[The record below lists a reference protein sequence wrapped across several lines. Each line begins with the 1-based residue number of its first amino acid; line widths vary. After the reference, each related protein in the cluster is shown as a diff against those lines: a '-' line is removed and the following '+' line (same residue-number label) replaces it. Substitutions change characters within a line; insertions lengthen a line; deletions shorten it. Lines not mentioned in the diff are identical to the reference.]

1 LLRTIKEQGKTIIVV
16 HHDLH
21 TARDYFGWLVMLNAS
36 LIASGPVAQVFT
48 DELLRN
54 TYSGK
59 LTVLSQVGDALREHN
74 FPVREK

>member
-1 LLRTIKEQGKTIIVV
+1 
-16 HHDLH
+16 
-21 TARDYFGWLVMLNAS
+21 LVLINAS
-36 LIASGPVAQVFT
+36 LIASGPTENVFT

-59 LTVLSQVGDALREHN
+59 LTVLSQVGDVMREQN